1 MLCFSFLQSSFSQ
14 SQYRGSVVFVWLA
27 PAQLLPAPTNIEF
40 WVLQRRN
47 TENSEWAIQPQP
59 LPWAIQPQKYEHH
72 TLLPVLETRSP
83 RAHHFPHLVLH
94 LQEDLGL
101 HLQTKTEVAV
111 PFLLEQCR
119 LSSLTY
125 LLHTS
130 TDTAASWFLGRC
142 FFSWTFSIASHVS
155 WLWSFC
161 SSWLWWCCSSLR
173 GGLSWGFSSFGRG
186 SSGLSSLARG
196 SSGFSSLGRGAVGS
210 PALQWALQ
218 PWQERLLQQEEWPL
232 ELSQELPPPCAA
244 AGCPALGR
252 LSMLSSTNSQ

>member
-27 PAQLLPAPTNIEF
+27 PAQVLPAPTNIEF

-173 GGLSWGFSSFGRG
+173 GGLLWGFSSFG
-186 SSGLSSLARG
+186 SSGQG
-196 SSGFSSLGRGAVGS
+196 E
-210 PALQWALQ
+210 QWALQ
-218 PWQERLLQQEEWPL
+218 PWQGEQWALQP
-232 ELSQELPPPCAA
+232 
-244 AGCPALGR
+244 
-252 LSMLSSTNSQ
+252 